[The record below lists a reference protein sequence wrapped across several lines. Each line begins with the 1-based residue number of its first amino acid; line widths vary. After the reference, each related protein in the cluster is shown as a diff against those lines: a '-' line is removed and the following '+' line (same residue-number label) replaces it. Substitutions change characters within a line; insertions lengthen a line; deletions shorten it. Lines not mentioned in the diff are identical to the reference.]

1 MLSTHVDRLEAAI
14 GIAWTFRGHHFAAIC
29 LLELSMLNSRS
40 AGLGLLAAVL
50 GALPATAQQPAAPA
64 APTPEVGQP
73 APDFTMP
80 GATRF
85 GVLKNSIKLS
95 ELRGQ
100 TVVIAFFIRAR
111 TRG

>member
-1 MLSTHVDRLEAAI
+1 
-14 GIAWTFRGHHFAAIC
+14 
-29 LLELSMLNSRS
+29 MLNSRS

-50 GALPATAQQPAAPA
+50 VGLPAAAQQSAAPA
-64 APTPEVGQP
+64 VPTPEVGQM
-73 APDFTMP
+73 APDFSIP

-85 GVLKNSIKLS
+85 GVLKNSVKLS
-95 ELRGQ
+95 DLRGQ